1 MSTPLASSRHQRTLN
16 ATTAVTRRFDL
27 TVTRG
32 AVSETFAISGGSIV
46 MDANRSMLWSAD
58 ITISLPSGSPWVP
71 RTPADLLTNFG
82 TLATL
87 EAGVRLADGTD
98 SMVGLGVY
106 LISAVEGT
114 QAEGE
119 NTVQL
124 TLMDKALAIA
134 DYRFEAPLAVAGGD
148 VATVVNT
155 VVTDRLGVSPALGA
169 SGETVPATVFGLD
182 TSKDP
187 WAELQDLAASRGLRL
202 RYDRDGVLA
211 LSAPPTYLA
220 TLPSLLEGVLRTSP
234 QFQSRPA
241 NVVVVRGE
249 AVGIAAPVSEIVMD
263 TDPASPTWAGATAGG
278 SPYGRV
284 TRLYTSGAVTDAG
297 EATAAGEALLAAEVG
312 AGATWSLAKAFD
324 PTVDVDDLI
333 TTSDA
338 TVPSLAVDSVTV
350 DILGETTITG
360 RAVVV

>member
-1 MSTPLASSRHQRTLN
+1 MSTPLASSRHQQALN
-16 ATTAVTRRFDL
+16 ATTAFTRRFDV

-32 AVSETFAISGGSIV
+32 AVSETFTVADGSFV
-46 MDANRSMLWSAD
+46 MDARRAMLWSAD
-58 ITISLPSGSPWVP
+58 LTIALPSDSSWVP

-82 TLATL
+82 TTATV

-98 SMVGLGVY
+98 SMVPLGVY
-106 LISAVEGT
+106 LIQAVEGT
-114 QAEGE
+114 RAAGQ

-134 DYRFEAPLAVAGGD
+134 DYRFEAPVSTAAGD
-148 VATVVNT
+148 VADVVNA
-155 VVTDRLGVSPALGA
+155 VILDRLGVSPGLAA
-169 SGETVPATVFGLD
+169 SGQTVPVSVFGLD
-182 TSKDP
+182 PSKDP
-187 WAELQDLAASRGLRL
+187 WTELQELAASRGLRL
-202 RYDRDGVLA
+202 RYDRAGVLA
-211 LSAPPTYLA
+211 LTAPPTYLS

-234 QFQSRPA
+234 QFASRPA

-249 AVGIAAPVSEIVMD
+249 GTDALEASIAVVMD

-284 TRLYTSGAVTDAG
+284 TRHYSSKAITTTA
-297 EATAAGEALLAAEVG
+297 EATTAATALLSSEVG

-333 TTSDA
+333 TTTDP
-338 TVPSLAVDSVTV
+338 TVPALAVDSVTV
-350 DILGETTITG
+350 GIRGETTITG
-360 RAVVV
+360 RAVTV